1 MTGKRPHELEVKKE
15 IFNQAHSSI
24 RSVIERSFGVLKMK
38 WRILLGLPHYSERK
52 QTQIIL
58 ACCGLHNFILEND
71 SDDVDFN
78 REEPEVALLESD
90 ENDDEPDEYG
100 TAAPVNEDGNMNALR
115 DEIAGSCRVPLG
127 FTFVTFVCYVCH
139 VCLHFLN
146 MSIMLGVHVWT
157 FFYYRNN
164 DVCA

>member
-1 MTGKRPHELEVKKE
+1 MDSGYPNRSGYLAPYKGVRYHQDDWKQAPRARGRKQ

-58 ACCGLHNFILEND
+58 ACCGFHNFILEND

-78 REEPEVALLESD
+78 MDEAEVTLPV
-90 ENDDEPDEYG
+90 PDEDDAEEEVDA
-100 TAAPVNEDGNMNALR
+100 TASPLVEDEDMNALR
-115 DEIAGSCRVPLG
+115 DEIAVG
-127 FTFVTFVCYVCH
+127 
-139 VCLHFLN
+139 CLLA
-146 MSIMLGVHVWT
+146 SRL
-157 FFYYRNN
+157 
-164 DVCA
+164 

>member
-1 MTGKRPHELEVKKE
+1 MDSGYPNRSGYLAPYKGVRYHQDDWKQAPRARGKKE

-58 ACCGLHNFILEND
+58 ACGLHNFIIEND

-78 REEPEVALLESD
+78 RVESEVALPEPD
-90 ENDDEPDEYG
+90 ENDDEPEEYG
-100 TAAPVNEDGNMNALR
+100 TTAPLDEDGNMNALR
-115 DEIAGSCRVPLG
+115 DEIAAA
-127 FTFVTFVCYVCH
+127 
-139 VCLHFLN
+139 CLLA
-146 MSIMLGVHVWT
+146 SRL
-157 FFYYRNN
+157 
-164 DVCA
+164 

>member
-1 MTGKRPHELEVKKE
+1 MENFVGKFYLVDSGYPSRPGFLPPYKGVRYHVDDWKKTPRARGKKE

-38 WRILLGLPHYSERK
+38 WRILLGLPHYSKRK

-78 REEPEVALLESD
+78 REEPEVALPESD
-90 ENDDEPDEYG
+90 ENDDEPEEYG
-100 TAAPVNEDGNMNALR
+100 TAAPVDEDGNMNALR
-115 DEIAGSCRVPLG
+115 DEIAAA
-127 FTFVTFVCYVCH
+127 
-139 VCLHFLN
+139 CLLA
-146 MSIMLGVHVWT
+146 SRL
-157 FFYYRNN
+157 
-164 DVCA
+164 